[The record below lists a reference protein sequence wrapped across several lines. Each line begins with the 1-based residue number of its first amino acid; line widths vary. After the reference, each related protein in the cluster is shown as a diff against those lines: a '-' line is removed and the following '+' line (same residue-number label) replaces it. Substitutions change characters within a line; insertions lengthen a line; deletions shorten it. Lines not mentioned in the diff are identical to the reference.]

1 MMTPDVLFLLH
12 TATEGPGTLA
22 PFAVAQDARV
32 RYAWLYAGAGL
43 PADPRHYDLI
53 VAMGGPMNVYEEDHY
68 PFLREETAFL
78 HTAIAANVPVLGVC
92 LGAQLIAKA
101 CGARVVKAPRP
112 EIGWFPITLC
122 DAATHDPAFAGLP
135 RECTVLHWHEDMA
148 LLPEDAVLLAS
159 SAACPH
165 QAFRVGSALALQFH
179 VEITHAML
187 ADWTA
192 DKPALRHIADE
203 HARFA
208 SALDSYAMRLYANL
222 WQSFFTPA

>member
-22 PFAVAQDARV
+22 PFIAARGARAQ
-32 RYAWLYAGAGL
+32 YACLYAGAGL
-43 PADPRHYDLI
+43 PADPRHYALI
-53 VAMGGPMNVYEEDHY
+53 VAMGGPMNVDEEDRF

-78 HTAIAANVPVLGVC
+78 RSAIAANVPVLGVC

-101 CGARVVKAPRP
+101 CGARVVKAPQP

-122 DAATHDPAFAGLP
+122 DAAANDPAFAGLP
-135 RECTVLHWHEDMA
+135 RACTVLHWHEDMA
-148 LLPEDAVLLAS
+148 LLPAGAVLLAS

-179 VEITHAML
+179 VEITLAML
-187 ADWTA
+187 AAWTA
-192 DKPALRHIADE
+192 DKPALQHIAHD

-208 SALDSYAMRLYANL
+208 SALDTYAIRLYANV
-222 WQSFFTPA
+222 WQSLHTH

>member
-1 MMTPDVLFLLH
+1 MIANILFLIH
-12 TATEGPGTLA
+12 TATEGPGTIA
-22 PFAVAQDARV
+22 PYATTRGAQV
-32 RYAWLYAGAGL
+32 HFAWLYAGAGL

-53 VAMGGPMNVYEEDHY
+53 VAMGGPMNVYEEDRH

-78 HTAIAANVPVLGVC
+78 RAAIAANVPVLGVC

-101 CGARVVKAPRP
+101 CGARVVKASQP
-112 EIGWFPITLC
+112 EIGWYPITLT
-122 DAATHDPAFAGLP
+122 AAAANDPAFAGLP

-148 LLPEDAVLLAS
+148 LLPEGAVLLAS
-159 SAACPH
+159 SVACPH
-165 QAFRVGSALALQFH
+165 QAFRVGAALAVQFH

-203 HARFA
+203 HARFGP
-208 SALDSYAMRLYANL
+208 ALDVYATHLYENL
-222 WQSFFTPA
+222 WRSFTFHA